1 MRVLQRQAGC
11 EINAARGVRSELLDD
26 LGSEMVYKYI
36 FTIVVRPVRRGA
48 RVFKQPAQ

>member
-36 FTIVVRPVRRGA
+36 FTIVKPVRRGA